1 MRSFL
6 YRDNLQVSA
15 VSGRV
20 LGMECSV
27 CGREFAWSGRGRRP
41 VTCGQRCRKRRSR
54 AVRPSAGLSEGR
66 WTRADGKRPVTAT
79 GRAASSTDHSTWST
93 FAEVHASS
101 AGDGFG
107 VMLGGGHLACHD
119 LDHALDGGV
128 LKPWAREVLDG
139 ITEPVLFTEVSM
151 SGEGLHVFV
160 DAPEGPGS
168 KRSVGDGGHEFYSRA
183 RFIRTTLNK
192 WDCS

>member
-1 MRSFL
+1 MRCEQCNGDL
-6 YRDNLQVSA
+6 PKAIRA
-15 VSGRV
+15 GR
-20 LGMECSV
+20 S
-27 CGREFAWSGRGRRP
+27 RRFC
-41 VTCGQRCRKRRSR
+41 TSRCRQAAYRLRKS
-54 AVRPSAGLSEGR
+54 VSSSSGLSEGR
-66 WTRADGKRPVTAT
+66 WVRADGKRPITVT
-79 GRAASSTDHSTWST
+79 GRAASSTDPDTWST
-93 FAEVHASS
+93 FAEVLDST

-168 KRSVGDGGHEFYSRA
+168 KRSVGDGGHEFYSRG

-192 WDCS
+192 WNCG